1 MRALAVR
8 VVLLALAGPMLCM
21 GTPALAQM
29 PPNADSLLVVQRAML
44 AKLSFMDGV
53 WRGQATTTLPSG
65 EKKTVTQTERIGPFL
80 DGAVKM
86 IEGRGYDA
94 DGQVAFNAL
103 GILSYDPAKKSH
115 SLRSY
120 AMGMA
125 GDFAFSPADS
135 GYVWEIPAGPV
146 TIRYTA
152 VIRRGKWH
160 ETGERVVPGGDS
172 VRFFD
177 MTLTRVGDS
186 GWPSAGT
193 IPPR

>member
-1 MRALAVR
+1 MSFRARLCTLVASS
-8 VVLLALAGPMLCM
+8 LLFAG
-21 GTPALAQM
+21 PALAQG
-29 PPNADSLLVVQRAML
+29 PPNADSLLMVQRAAL
-44 AKLSFMDGV
+44 ARLSFMDGV
-53 WRGQATTTLPSG
+53 WRGQATTALPSG

-80 DGAVKM
+80 DGAVRV

-94 DGQVAFNAL
+94 DGKVAFNAF
-103 GILSYDPAKKSH
+103 GILSYDPAKKAITM
-115 SLRSY
+115 RSY

-125 GDFAFSPADS
+125 GDFAYSPADW
-135 GYVWEIPAGPV
+135 GYVCEIPAGGL

-152 VIRRGKWH
+152 AVHGGKWH
-160 ETGERVVPGGDS
+160 EIGERVVTGGDA

-186 GWPSAGT
+186 GWPAGGA

>member
-1 MRALAVR
+1 MSLRARLFTLLAG
-8 VVLLALAGPMLCM
+8 VLLFAR
-21 GTPALAQM
+21 PALAQG
-29 PPNADSLLVVQRAML
+29 PPNADSLLIAQRAAL
-44 AKLSFMDGV
+44 ARLSFMDGV

-80 DGAVKM
+80 DGAVKV

-94 DGQVAFNAL
+94 NGKVAFNAF
-103 GILSYDPAKKSH
+103 GILSYDPARKAH
-115 SLRSY
+115 TLRSY

-135 GYVWEIPAGPV
+135 GYVWEIPAGGL

-152 VIRRGKWH
+152 VVHSGKWH
-160 ETGERVVPGGDS
+160 EIGERVVTGGDA

-186 GWPSAGT
+186 SWPGAGA